1 MAAAIPY
8 LLLNLIVI
16 ARGFLEVARHP
27 ELLSQWNLSLSVHGD
42 WTMMLLASAFIFP
55 KLALGLSG
63 FETGVTVMPL
73 ISGGPEDTGRDYPA
87 GRIRATRKLLTSA
100 AVIMSF
106 MLITSSLVTTLLIP
120 ESAYGKEGS
129 AAGRAIAYLAHLY
142 LGTTFGSIY
151 DISTIVILWFAGAS
165 AMAGLLNLIPR
176 YLPRF
181 GMVPHWVAY
190 ARPLVLVLFAID
202 VIVTVIF
209 EADVEAQGGAYATGV
224 LVLMLSAAVA
234 VALALWREFRDK
246 TGDLNPHHSLG
257 LCGYF
262 WLITGVFGFTLVDNV
277 IERPDGVIIAS
288 CFITAIVLTSAVSRY
303 RRSTELRV
311 AEIKLADH
319 ESYQLWPALIGKKVN
334 AVPLRTSTRAAR
346 VRKEREIRTYYAVSG
361 PLAFLHV
368 NLLDDRSEFLSRLRL
383 KIRREGE
390 NYVVEVFGAV
400 AIANTIA
407 YLSELMDPITLFL
420 GLSRQNLMTQ
430 ALRYL
435 LWGEGEV
442 GLMVYT
448 ILVRYWEWTPE
459 EDVRPLIFLMSE

>member
-1 MAAAIPY
+1 
-8 LLLNLIVI
+8 
-16 ARGFLEVARHP
+16 
-27 ELLSQWNLSLSVHGD
+27 
-42 WTMMLLASAFIFP
+42 
-55 KLALGLSG
+55 
-63 FETGVTVMPL
+63 
-73 ISGGPEDTGRDYPA
+73 
-87 GRIRATRKLLTSA
+87 
-100 AVIMSF
+100 VIMSF

-120 ESAYGKEGS
+120 EPAYAKAGP
-129 AAGRAIAYLAHLY
+129 AAGRALAYLAHLY
-142 LGTTFGSIY
+142 LGTTLGSIY
-151 DISTIVILWFAGAS
+151 DVSTIIILWFAGAS

-202 VIVTVIF
+202 VVVTVIF

-224 LVLMLSAAVA
+224 LVLMLSASVA
-234 VALALWREFRDK
+234 VALAFRSEYRQGK
-246 TGDLNPHHSLG
+246 GDVGSFRSFG
-257 LCGYF
+257 LSGYF
-262 WLITGVFGFTLVDNV
+262 WLISGVFGFTLVDNV

-288 CFITAIVLTSAVSRY
+288 CFITAIMLTSAVSRY

-311 AEIKLADH
+311 AEIKLVDH

-346 VRKEREIRTYYAVSG
+346 VRKEREIRTYYAVRG
-361 PLAFLHV
+361 PLAFIHV

-383 KIRREGE
+383 KIRKEGE
-390 NYVVEVFGAV
+390 NYVLEVFGAV

-448 ILVRYWEWTPE
+448 ILVRYWERTPE